1 MCMNTPYSKKELA
14 IIKAIYKIDKDAK
27 FRVKGSV
34 EGRIDFLYGGIEWE
48 SDPIEWEQV
57 VEKMYELE
65 VQENE
70 YKNS

>member
-34 EGRIDFLYGGIEWE
+34 EGRIDFMYGGIEWE
-48 SDPIEWEQV
+48 SEPIEWEQV